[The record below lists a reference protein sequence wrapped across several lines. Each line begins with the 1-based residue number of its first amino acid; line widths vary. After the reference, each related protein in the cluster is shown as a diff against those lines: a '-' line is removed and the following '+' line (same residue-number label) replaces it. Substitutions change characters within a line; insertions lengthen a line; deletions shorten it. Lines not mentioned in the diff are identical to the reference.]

1 MNRFDLPF
9 INTVGII
16 DNDKINLSGSLPF
29 FLQQGFTGTI
39 PAGTPYVQIFPFKRE
54 DWQSEIVIED
64 PKILHIKNYKNSKK
78 YRVKDGGVYKNE
90 VWEKRTYE

>member
-9 INTVGII
+9 VNTTGII

-29 FLQQGFTGTI
+29 FILEGFIGTI
-39 PAGTPYVQIFPFKRE
+39 PAGTPYVQVFPFKRE
-54 DWQSEIVIED
+54 SWESEILLED
-64 PKILHIKNYKNSKK
+64 PKKLPMKNYNNSKK

-90 VWEKRTYE
+90 VWDKRTYE